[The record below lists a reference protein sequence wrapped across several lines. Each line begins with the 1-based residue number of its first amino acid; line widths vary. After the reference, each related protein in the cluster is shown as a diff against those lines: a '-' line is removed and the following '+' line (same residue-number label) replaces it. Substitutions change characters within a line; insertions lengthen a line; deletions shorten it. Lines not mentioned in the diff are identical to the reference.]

1 MADDDVDSTQFL
13 EDREP
18 ISADVDFQLA
28 SGVRWGDLAAAIV
41 ASVATAVTLG
51 LQSLVGGFV
60 DAVTNVLGG
69 IETFITGG
77 SSRGL
82 IDVIG
87 DAGISAVSGVWN
99 FSLTDWGILASVMLT
114 VTLFASLWALS
125 QAADYIREE
134 GLP

>member
-13 EDREP
+13 EDRES

-99 FSLTDWGILASVMLT
+99 FSLTDWES
-114 VTLFASLWALS
+114 SH
-125 QAADYIREE
+125 R
-134 GLP
+134 